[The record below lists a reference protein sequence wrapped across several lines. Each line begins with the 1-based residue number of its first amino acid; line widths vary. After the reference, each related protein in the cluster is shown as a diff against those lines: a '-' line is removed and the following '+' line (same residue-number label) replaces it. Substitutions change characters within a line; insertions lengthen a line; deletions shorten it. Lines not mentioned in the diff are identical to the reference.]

1 MSGDTVLITD
11 SVMDDVKIVE
21 DWLKTID
28 KVTPASTESDQA
40 AQDAAGRIG
49 DWIEAHHC
57 TEE

>member
-1 MSGDTVLITD
+1 
-11 SVMDDVKIVE
+11 MDDVKIVE